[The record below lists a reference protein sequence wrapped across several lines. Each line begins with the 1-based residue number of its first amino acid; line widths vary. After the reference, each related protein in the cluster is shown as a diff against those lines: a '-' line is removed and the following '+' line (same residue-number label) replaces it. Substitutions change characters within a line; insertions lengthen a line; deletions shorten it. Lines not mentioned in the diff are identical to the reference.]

1 MTAEN
6 VVHGTPQ
13 YLAPEAIRNA
23 DSIDAR
29 SDLYALG
36 AVGYFLLTGTPVF
49 SGRGSLEVIHHH
61 LQTPPEPLSKR
72 LGKAIPPKLEAVIM
86 ACLAKNADD
95 RPESARAL
103 AKALHD
109 CDDVP
114 AWDELDA
121 RRYWQERASRQKS
134 ARTA

>member
-1 MTAEN
+1 M
-6 VVHGTPQ
+6 
-13 YLAPEAIRNA
+13 
-23 DSIDAR
+23 
-29 SDLYALG
+29 
-36 AVGYFLLTGTPVF
+36 
-49 SGRGSLEVIHHH
+49 IHHH

-72 LGKAIPPKLEAVIM
+72 LGKPIPPKLEAVIM
-86 ACLAKNADD
+86 ACLAKNPDD